1 MSLGPCLGSRG
12 WAIHSLLDATATMN
26 AYDSIERGVV
36 DEGERRRPRTF
47 TLTQL
52 LVACVAV
59 SCCTLA
65 ATTVVDSHR
74 GLANFGDPGTEA
86 IKQQYED
93 VMKKQAE
100 AVKAAASRYEAMIK
114 QAEHIEAMEKQAEAI
129 REAKEAEAMEKQA
142 EAIRKHMEAMKKQ
155 AEAKA
160 AADKETGPENAEK
173 KRKAEE
179 KERECDRQATEKKNQ
194 CLAQP
199 ALGSSPAIDGVHTTS
214 FALGAL
220 VACTLGV
227 VAYLVRRSRITKI
240 TDSSAYGATT
250 VK

>member
-1 MSLGPCLGSRG
+1 MFGFARVGNSLTPPRV
-12 WAIHSLLDATATMN
+12 ATMN
-26 AYDSIERGVV
+26 AYDSIERGAA
-36 DEGERRRPRTF
+36 DECEPLTGRRPRTF

-65 ATTVVDSHR
+65 ATTVVNTHR

-114 QAEHIEAMEKQAEAI
+114 QAEHIDAMETQAEAI

-160 AADKETGPENAEK
+160 AADKEMGPENAEK

-179 KERECDRQATEKKNQ
+179 KERECDRQATEKRNQ

-199 ALGSSPAIDGVHTTS
+199 ALGSSQN
-214 FALGAL
+214 
-220 VACTLGV
+220 
-227 VAYLVRRSRITKI
+227 RW
-240 TDSSAYGATT
+240 SAVGRYGS
-250 VK
+250 

>member
-1 MSLGPCLGSRG
+1 MGTPPRV
-12 WAIHSLLDATATMN
+12 ATMN

-47 TLTQL
+47 ALTQL

-65 ATTVVDSHR
+65 ATTVVNTHR

-93 VMKKQAE
+93 AMKKQAE
-100 AVKAAASRYEAMIK
+100 AVKAAASRY
-114 QAEHIEAMEKQAEAI
+114 EAI

-179 KERECDRQATEKKNQ
+179 KERECDRQASEKRNQ

-199 ALGSSPAIDGVHTTS
+199 ALGSSLRIDG
-214 FALGAL
+214 AQLG
-220 VACTLGV
+220 GM
-227 VAYLVRRSRITKI
+227 
-240 TDSSAYGATT
+240 GP
-250 VK
+250 

>member
-1 MSLGPCLGSRG
+1 MAHLGWREACKAHPCGHHCFDEHGWGDGWGDDWGDGWGAWAQERKYATCKQFFEEDYSWVRDRG
-12 WAIHSLLDATATMN
+12 ARPPHTCTAQEEN
-26 AYDSIERGVV
+26 ESYLKEC
-36 DEGERRRPRTF
+36 F
-47 TLTQL
+47 
-52 LVACVAV
+52 ACVDDGNIWNYDISSVHKLNAKRATTT
-59 SCCTLA
+59 CTL
-65 ATTVVDSHR
+65 
-74 GLANFGDPGTEA
+74 
-86 IKQQYED
+86 
-93 VMKKQAE
+93 
-100 AVKAAASRYEAMIK
+100 
-114 QAEHIEAMEKQAEAI
+114 
-129 REAKEAEAMEKQA
+129 
-142 EAIRKHMEAMKKQ
+142 
-155 AEAKA
+155 
-160 AADKETGPENAEK
+160 GPENAER

>member
-1 MSLGPCLGSRG
+1 MAHLGWREACKAHPCGHHCFDEHGWGDGWGDDWGDGWGAWAQERKYATCKQFFEEDYSWVRDRG
-12 WAIHSLLDATATMN
+12 ARPPHTCTAQEEN
-26 AYDSIERGVV
+26 ESYLKEC
-36 DEGERRRPRTF
+36 F
-47 TLTQL
+47 
-52 LVACVAV
+52 ACVDDGNIWNYDIRW
-59 SCCTLA
+59 CEHRGPKPR
-65 ATTVVDSHR
+65 HR
-74 GLANFGDPGTEA
+74 GLVQPHNCATTTCTL
-86 IKQQYED
+86 
-93 VMKKQAE
+93 
-100 AVKAAASRYEAMIK
+100 S
-114 QAEHIEAMEKQAEAI
+114 
-129 REAKEAEAMEKQA
+129 
-142 EAIRKHMEAMKKQ
+142 
-155 AEAKA
+155 
-160 AADKETGPENAEK
+160 PENAEK

>member
-1 MSLGPCLGSRG
+1 
-12 WAIHSLLDATATMN
+12 
-26 AYDSIERGVV
+26 V
-36 DEGERRRPRTF
+36 DEGNIWNFDIRWDKGKYKKRAYT
-47 TLTQL
+47 T
-52 LVACVAV
+52 
-59 SCCTLA
+59 CTL
-65 ATTVVDSHR
+65 
-74 GLANFGDPGTEA
+74 
-86 IKQQYED
+86 
-93 VMKKQAE
+93 
-100 AVKAAASRYEAMIK
+100 
-114 QAEHIEAMEKQAEAI
+114 
-129 REAKEAEAMEKQA
+129 
-142 EAIRKHMEAMKKQ
+142 
-155 AEAKA
+155 
-160 AADKETGPENAEK
+160 GPENAEK
-173 KRKAEE
+173 KRKADE

>member
-1 MSLGPCLGSRG
+1 MKEC
-12 WAIHSLLDATATMN
+12 
-26 AYDSIERGVV
+26 
-36 DEGERRRPRTF
+36 F
-47 TLTQL
+47 
-52 LVACVAV
+52 ACVDDGNIWNYDISSVHKLNAKRATTT
-59 SCCTLA
+59 CTL
-65 ATTVVDSHR
+65 
-74 GLANFGDPGTEA
+74 
-86 IKQQYED
+86 
-93 VMKKQAE
+93 
-100 AVKAAASRYEAMIK
+100 
-114 QAEHIEAMEKQAEAI
+114 
-129 REAKEAEAMEKQA
+129 
-142 EAIRKHMEAMKKQ
+142 
-155 AEAKA
+155 
-160 AADKETGPENAEK
+160 GPENAER

>member
-1 MSLGPCLGSRG
+1 MAHLGWREACKAHPCGHHCFDEHGWGDGWGDDWGDGWGAWAQERKYATCKQFFEEDYSWVRDRG
-12 WAIHSLLDATATMN
+12 ARPPHTCTAQEEN
-26 AYDSIERGVV
+26 ERYLK
-36 DEGERRRPRTF
+36 ECF
-47 TLTQL
+47 
-52 LVACVAV
+52 ACVDDGNIWNYDISSVHKLNAKRATTT
-59 SCCTLA
+59 CTL
-65 ATTVVDSHR
+65 
-74 GLANFGDPGTEA
+74 
-86 IKQQYED
+86 
-93 VMKKQAE
+93 
-100 AVKAAASRYEAMIK
+100 
-114 QAEHIEAMEKQAEAI
+114 
-129 REAKEAEAMEKQA
+129 
-142 EAIRKHMEAMKKQ
+142 
-155 AEAKA
+155 
-160 AADKETGPENAEK
+160 GPENAER